1 MDLAKVIQEAPPSAG
16 FKRNLLKAQMT
27 LQSISCKNLADA
39 EGWSLTTAYRKVNGK
54 TAWTVPEVQ
63 VCVEL
68 LSLDSVVASNIFLP
82 EKCPKG
88 QI

>member
-1 MDLAKVIQEAPPSAG
+1 MDLAKAIQETAPGTG

-27 LQSISCKNLADA
+27 LQSISCKDLADA

-68 LSLDSVVASNIFLP
+68 LSLDSEVASNIFFAG
-82 EKCPKG
+82 KMS
-88 QI
+88 

>member
-1 MDLAKVIQEAPPSAG
+1 MDLAKAIQETASGTG

-27 LQSISCKNLADA
+27 LQSISCKDLADA

-68 LSLDSVVASNIFLP
+68 LSLDSEVASNIFFAG
-82 EKCPKG
+82 KMS
-88 QI
+88 